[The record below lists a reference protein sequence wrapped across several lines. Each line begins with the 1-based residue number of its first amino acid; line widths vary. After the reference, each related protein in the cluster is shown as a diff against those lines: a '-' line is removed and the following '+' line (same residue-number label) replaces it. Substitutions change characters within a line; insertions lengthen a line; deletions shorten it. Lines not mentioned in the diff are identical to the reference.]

1 MKRRVNIAL
10 TLLAALAMVMTMS
23 AAAFADAITS
33 NDAALKKA
41 LKNAGLRKTEVTRI
55 DVEYDREDDVYEVE
69 FKQKSDGRKYDYEIA
84 AASGKIIKKS
94 VEYKYKRNSSHR
106 KIGKTAARKKVAKF
120 SGISYKIICTGT
132 CSYEYDDRQGTYEV
146 KFTKGSRRYEYD
158 VLAPTGKIIE
168 YEWKVINK

>member
-10 TLLAALAMVMTMS
+10 TLFAAIAMVMTMS
-23 AAAFADAITS
+23 LAAFADAITS

-41 LKNAGLRKTEVTRI
+41 LKNAGLRKTEVTRV

-69 FKQKSDGRKYDYEIA
+69 FKKKSDGRKYDYEIA
-84 AASGKIIKKS
+84 AAEGRIIKKS
-94 VEYKYKRNSSHR
+94 VDYKYKRNSSHR
-106 KIGKTAARKKVAKF
+106 KVGKTEARKNVAKF

-132 CSYEYDDRQGTYEV
+132 CRYEYDDRQGTYEV
-146 KFTKGSRRYEYD
+146 KFKKGNRRYEYE

-168 YEWKVINK
+168 YEWKVINR

>member
-94 VEYKYKRNSSHR
+94 VDYKYKRNSSHR

-132 CSYEYDDRQGTYEV
+132 CSYEYDDRQGTYEEFIDF
-146 KFTKGSRRYEYD
+146 KKENG
-158 VLAPTGKIIE
+158 LM
-168 YEWKVINK
+168 

>member
-94 VEYKYKRNSSHR
+94 VDYKYKRNSSHR

-146 KFTKGSRRYEYD
+146 KFTKGSRKYEYD

>member
-94 VEYKYKRNSSHR
+94 VDYKYKRNSSHR